1 MNGQPTNPYIIAVIV
16 TLGAFM
22 EVLDTTIVNVA
33 LPHIAGSLSVSDD
46 DSTWSLT
53 TYLVANGIVLT
64 ISGGLARRFGQKKFF
79 LICISVFT
87 LASLGCGLSTAF
99 PELLLFRT
107 IQGLFGGGLQPTQ
120 QAIILA
126 TFPPERRQQAFS
138 ITAIATII
146 APVLG
151 PLLGGWITD
160 NYSWHL
166 IFLINVPIGIMTLLG
181 VMHFVQEPPDAAEQ
195 KRTAPPFDFVGTI
208 FIALALGCLELGIDR
223 GEDLDWLGSSFIVMM
238 FSISAASFV
247 LGIGYLL
254 WTKNPVVDLRVFKDH
269 NFALGFT
276 QIGIMG
282 FVLYSSAVLIPQF
295 AQQQLGYTATW
306 AGLVLAPGA
315 VVLIMLIPI
324 VGRVMNYVPTKYV
337 IAAGGLA
344 LAGALFYSMTLV
356 PDEDFFHLVV
366 LRAAQTSGLALL
378 FVPISSIAY
387 ATLPKESEG
396 SASALFSM
404 SRNVFGGLGIS
415 IAIALVEQHQQIN
428 QQYLVPNLT
437 QLYQPYNAALGQV
450 RQAML
455 GSGHSIAEAIAIAPG
470 VVMKTLQAQVA
481 VLSYIDIF
489 YLTGLMAL
497 VMIPTALIMSPIK
510 TKGGG
515 GE

>member
-46 DSTWSLT
+46 DRTWSLT

-223 GEDLDWLGSSFIVMM
+223 GEDLDWFWRGWYMNNWRFDMAVT
-238 FSISAASFV
+238 
-247 LGIGYLL
+247 GIADKSVTIQNKG
-254 WTKNPVVDLRVFKDH
+254 
-269 NFALGFT
+269 
-276 QIGIMG
+276 Q
-282 FVLYSSAVLIPQF
+282 
-295 AQQQLGYTATW
+295 
-306 AGLVLAPGA
+306 LVLP
-315 VVLIMLIPI
+315 
-324 VGRVMNYVPTKYV
+324 
-337 IAAGGLA
+337 
-344 LAGALFYSMTLV
+344 
-356 PDEDFFHLVV
+356 
-366 LRAAQTSGLALL
+366 
-378 FVPISSIAY
+378 
-387 ATLPKESEG
+387 ATLEVMYSDGTKTRIRVPVETWESKGELTWVG
-396 SASALFSM
+396 EKAIASATIDPDHVLPDDDRTNNTF
-404 SRNVFGGLGIS
+404 
-415 IAIALVEQHQQIN
+415 
-428 QQYLVPNLT
+428 
-437 QLYQPYNAALGQV
+437 NA
-450 RQAML
+450 
-455 GSGHSIAEAIAIAPG
+455 
-470 VVMKTLQAQVA
+470 K
-481 VLSYIDIF
+481 
-489 YLTGLMAL
+489 
-497 VMIPTALIMSPIK
+497 
-510 TKGGG
+510 
-515 GE
+515 